1 MKEKTEG
8 STDAELQQYVIG
20 DKEAEALKHSKI
32 PASGIVSVEST
43 KLENQN
49 GSDKTP
55 KKRSKDKH
63 SSESKSKSS
72 KKRKAWSL
80 ILFAMIK
87 TVFTMNNESLY

>member
-8 STDAELQQYVIG
+8 STDAELEQYVIG

-32 PASGIVSVEST
+32 PASGGIVSVEST

-55 KKRSKDKH
+55 KKRSKDTH
-63 SSESKSKSS
+63 SFESKSKSS
-72 KKRKAWSL
+72 KKRKA
-80 ILFAMIK
+80 
-87 TVFTMNNESLY
+87 

>member
-72 KKRKAWSL
+72 KKRKA
-80 ILFAMIK
+80 
-87 TVFTMNNESLY
+87 